1 VFCLEEKKVTVIEPY
16 ACPACNSSV
25 NYAAYIYRNSSQTE
39 EAHILR
45 CPNCTAMFMRPVLI
59 PELEGRQMDSLDD
72 AEMYGSQ
79 LMKTLHEQ
87 LYLKKEIRL
96 IQTAGQAGGALLDV
110 GCGAGWISNIWAQNG
125 FQVTGLEPSLNR
137 CNLARKK
144 YGLNVVNE
152 YIENTE
158 FEKCFDISILRHV
171 IEHIQD
177 PGSVLRKIHGSLKE
191 EGVVMVI
198 VPNIDCIGRYL
209 FGVDWE
215 WVLPWHCNFF
225 NQRSL
230 EKLIEKSGFEI
241 IKTYQ
246 TASPFYHFE
255 SFARK
260 FDSKLLKAI
269 NSRFKV
275 ASMLAA
281 SPVAMLGL
289 ALGRGDNL
297 TTLARVRK

>member
-1 VFCLEEKKVTVIEPY
+1 MFCLEEKEVTVIEPY

-25 NYAAYIYRNSSQTE
+25 NSAAYIYHNSSQTE

-96 IQTAGQAGGALLDV
+96 IQKAGHAGGALLDV
-110 GCGAGWISNIWAQNG
+110 GCGAGWMSNIWAQNG
-125 FQVTGLEPSLNR
+125 FQVTGLEPSPAR
-137 CNLARKK
+137 CNLAREK
-144 YGLNVVNE
+144 YGLNIVNE
-152 YIENTE
+152 YVENTE
-158 FEKCFDISILRHV
+158 FDKFFDISILRHV
-171 IEHIQD
+171 IEHIQE

-198 VPNIDCIGRYL
+198 VPNIDCIGRHL

-215 WVLPWHCNFF
+215 WVLPWHCNFY

-230 EKLIEKSGFEI
+230 EKLLEESGFEI

-255 SFARK
+255 SLARK
-260 FDSKLLKAI
+260 FDSKLLKSI
-269 NSRFKV
+269 NRRFKV
-275 ASMLAA
+275 ASMLATT
-281 SPVAMLGL
+281 PVAMLGL